1 MIMNMLPAFKRFPK
15 QVVAIELGLNAIRVV
30 KVKKE
35 GERAVVLSSARIER
49 SGEDVFRNMGKLL
62 KGNGEFRGPGIIV
75 TDQVK
80 FLAGEL
86 NMGGA
91 EKLSDDKLN
100 AAARWEIEP
109 YLDFPPSDGLF
120 TCQLQPYLARENNI
134 PVLISAIKRTGYS
147 GFSDLLKDCGIDLRR
162 VYSPEGALAFA
173 SGLPAD
179 GKNKVI
185 IDYRKTSIKGVCL
198 TEKGPSVF
206 QDLPIVAGAAAADE
220 PVRNMIYDLTASA
233 GGAQECVIT
242 GSAVSEE
249 LIHGLKTEL
258 ENVRIWGLEDFGGV
272 DFDQAVTDFGPGYA
286 LAVGAALQEIG
297 LAGEGLLGVTDR
309 VSVIDSVTQRLS
321 EYRRLIPAFAIGLFL
336 LIVAGHYVMTSA
348 SISQYASKIKQLKVE
363 KQKLLG
369 PLKEKESLSRRLT
382 DLIQKKEYLEKILPA
397 LNRNVLNLFA
407 AISDSKN
414 IPVDVVLNRV
424 NQKNDGS
431 FSLEGNA
438 MRGRSIIDFNRV
450 LSKLESCEATVLEK
464 VNRVENPSN
473 IRKKILPYDF
483 IINVRFQLRD

>member
-1 MIMNMLPAFKRFPK
+1 MINVMNMLPAFKRFPK
-15 QVVAIELGLNAIRVV
+15 QVVAIELGQNAIRVV
-30 KVKKE
+30 KVKKD
-35 GERAVVLSSARIER
+35 GERAVVLSSARLQR
-49 SGEDVFRNMGKLL
+49 SGEDVFRDMRKLL
-62 KGNGEFRGPGIIV
+62 KGNGEFKGSGIIV

-109 YLDFPPSDGLF
+109 YLDFPPSEGLF
-120 TCQLQPYLARENNI
+120 ACQPQPYLARENNI

-147 GFSDLLKDCGIDLRR
+147 GFSDLLKDCGIVLRR

-173 SGLPAD
+173 SGLPVD

-185 IDYRKTSIKGVCL
+185 IDYRKTAIKGVCL

-206 QDLPIVAGAAAADE
+206 QDLPIVAGAATEDE

-258 ENVRIWGLEDFGGV
+258 ENVRIWGIEDFGGV
-272 DFDQAVTDFGPGYA
+272 DFDQAVSDFGPEYA
-286 LAVGAALQEIG
+286 LAVGAALQETG

-309 VSVIDSVTQRLS
+309 VSVIDSVTQKLS
-321 EYRRLIPAFAIGLFL
+321 QYRRLVPAFGIGLFL
-336 LIVAGHYVMTSA
+336 LIAAGHYVMTNA

-363 KQKLLG
+363 KQKLLA
-369 PLKEKESLSRRLT
+369 PIEEKKSLSRRHT
-382 DLIQKKEYLEKILPA
+382 ELIQKKEYLEKILPA

-407 AISDSKN
+407 KISEK

-438 MRGRSIIDFNRV
+438 MRGRSIIDFNRS

-464 VNRVENPSN
+464 VKRVENPSN

-483 IINVRFQLRD
+483 IINVRFQLRN